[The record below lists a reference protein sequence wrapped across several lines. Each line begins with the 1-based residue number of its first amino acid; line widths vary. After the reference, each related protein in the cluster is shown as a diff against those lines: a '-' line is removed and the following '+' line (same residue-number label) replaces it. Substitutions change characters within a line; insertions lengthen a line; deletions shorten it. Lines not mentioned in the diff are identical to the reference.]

1 MRILM
6 TGATGLIGRE
16 LGKALAARGDTLV
29 CLVRDVGAARRRLR
43 FPAVCHAW
51 DHTRAVP
58 AAALHGVDAVVNL
71 AGEPVADTRWT
82 AAKKALIRDSR
93 AQGTRQLVRAVLQ
106 HGPGIAAFVQGS
118 AIGYYGERGD
128 ERLTASSTKGAG
140 FLADVVQALEAELAP
155 LAEQRPQVRV
165 PVVRTGIVLARQGGA
180 LAEILSSS
188 STAGPCPA
196 GPPPRA

>member
-29 CLVRDVGAARRRLR
+29 CLVRDIDAARRRLP
-43 FPAVCHAW
+43 FPAECHEW

-58 AAALHGVDAVVNL
+58 AEAMRGVEAVVNL

-93 AQGTRQLVRAVLQ
+93 VQGTQPML
-106 HGPGIAAFVQGS
+106 P
-118 AIGYYGERGD
+118 
-128 ERLTASSTKGAG
+128 K
-140 FLADVVQALEAELAP
+140 P
-155 LAEQRPQVRV
+155 
-165 PVVRTGIVLARQGGA
+165 
-180 LAEILSSS
+180 
-188 STAGPCPA
+188 
-196 GPPPRA
+196 